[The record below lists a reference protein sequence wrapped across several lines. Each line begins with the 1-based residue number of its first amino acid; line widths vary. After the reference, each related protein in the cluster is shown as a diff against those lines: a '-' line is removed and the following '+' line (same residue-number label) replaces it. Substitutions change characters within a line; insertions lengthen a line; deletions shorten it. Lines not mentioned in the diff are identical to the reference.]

1 MIISIS
7 YIILIFIN
15 SIVNNMTVAL
25 SSSKAESRV
34 NLLDSL
40 YPFPDAEY
48 DMAESDLDGEDEE
61 DELEEEEEEEEED
74 GEEDDNSDIDK
85 DDDEDEEDELANG
98 DDDDDDDLG
107 KFDPSLASPPPSTI
121 PGVTG
126 SSIKPPLWPNYPL
139 LLKV

>member
-1 MIISIS
+1 MLMIISIS
-7 YIILIFIN
+7 NITLIFIN

-25 SSSKAESRV
+25 ISSKAESRV

-74 GEEDDNSDIDK
+74 DNSDIDK

-121 PGVTG
+121 PGITG

>member
-1 MIISIS
+1 
-7 YIILIFIN
+7 
-15 SIVNNMTVAL
+15 MTVAL

-61 DELEEEEEEEEED
+61 DELEEEEEEEEE
-74 GEEDDNSDIDK
+74 EEDDNSDIDK
-85 DDDEDEEDELANG
+85 DDDEDEEDELVDG

-121 PGVTG
+121 PGITG

>member
-1 MIISIS
+1 MIA
-7 YIILIFIN
+7 
-15 SIVNNMTVAL
+15 NNGIKEKIKREIQLMG
-25 SSSKAESRV
+25 
-34 NLLDSL
+34 
-40 YPFPDAEY
+40 
-48 DMAESDLDGEDEE
+48 GEDEE

-85 DDDEDEEDELANG
+85 DDDEDEEDELV